1 MTVAPGIQR
10 ATRILAFGLLSASFF
25 GCASTTLPPGEKL
38 DPKTGV
44 TLTFS
49 STPMVLYRDNPSQAA
64 FARNLVSLGPLQV
77 NRGGRFEYFLWLGI
91 WNTNQTASVADRR
104 NGFDSIVLFINGEP
118 LPLEL
123 NGWTP
128 DAIGASEPVYPQPV
142 ASALDAY
149 YQVTLEQIQ
158 LLTDSDSL
166 KLRTTGSAPRE
177 FVSWYSQET
186 FEGDLAEFL
195 RAVMQ

>member
-1 MTVAPGIQR
+1 MTVAHRIQQAIR
-10 ATRILAFGLLSASFF
+10 NLALGLLSAAFF
-25 GCASTTLPPGEKL
+25 GCASSTLPPTEKL

-128 DAIGASEPVYPQPV
+128 DAIGASEPVYSQPV
-142 ASALDAY
+142 TSALDAY
-149 YQVTLEQIQ
+149 YRVTADQIR
-158 LLTDSDSL
+158 LIANSDDIQ
-166 KLRTTGSAPRE
+166 LRTTGFTPRNFE
-177 FVSWYSQET
+177 SWDDQTAARES
-186 FEGDLAEFL
+186 FRLFL
-195 RAVMQ
+195 SSVVY